1 MLIDTRMIKLGKLF
15 VPKTKSFSEYNTNT
29 KGVNNF
35 VSSGYFNYI
44 SVIDVNDKDFYST
57 SLINIQNKCTSE
69 ISIPNSDE
77 CSYQYVKVFTN
88 IKNQE
93 TDSSFLNYD
102 LDTISNFWSLD
113 SLIIFVT
120 MIHIGENHI
129 NEVIDFIKNK
139 LSCIEDQY
147 LLYLTFDYSDIII
160 FAKSDKISEYINL
173 IYSLNFDDNQ
183 KLLVEDSYTI
193 YGYEANKYKKLF
205 ENNKE
210 KVFTET
216 DLKQYCKNEE
226 TISISINL
234 GLETSNYLID
244 LKNAVC
250 INDKIKFSGM
260 YGRHDI
266 SIVNQEADTEW
277 LLFTLMK
284 IDYYSTK
291 SNDKEAN
298 GIILYETY
306 LRSELSNDD
315 FSDSITY
322 QPPNKDKFYEKI
334 KKLIDDKFNEVH
346 SELQSD
352 PNEFDKYIIPIHE
365 IKNSTLSV
373 IKNNFAEEFI
383 LSMLE
388 SYFVFL
394 NKLVQ
399 MLKPGYDFKGKD
411 KNETIEEYTNEYF
424 KALNCLVSTV
434 MHTDRQFIQATAFN
448 AVFYDVPPKIVAYYT
463 ALINMFKR
471 LMIDSDKGDYVF
483 IFTPNFQTGITL
495 LPLLNFEDP
504 PVDRL
509 FIISIEE
516 KAMYD
521 VESVF
526 RRLAHE
532 TAHCASNDSRL
543 RDERQKKLVSAFL
556 YNILYY
562 SVPDCVDFNEETYTL
577 IHQLT
582 DEFYS
587 NGYLSINE
595 YNYSC
600 QFDDL
605 INKLL
610 MLFVNIY
617 SEKDQSLRGKTQR
630 LIFNKVQEHISN
642 TLKNDE
648 NLVKKI
654 ISNKV
659 KISNKNGF
667 KDGEKD
673 KNYNLNLD
681 IIAKYLTITFFK
693 KVSERFTDFEQ
704 KEVAYEDISSYI
716 NIFKESYSDLQSIII
731 LNLSF
736 EDYLTAFIEIEG
748 LNVNLIEEERFSDLV
763 RITIISKLMF
773 DTGVWTD
780 FNSQSDDL
788 TKLKDIIISSMF
800 TISYVADD
808 KKTSVIISDI
818 NNLLNKSDLL
828 TCNNNNR
835 IEREFETKQVLKNQL
850 FPIWCMYD
858 YLAKCM
864 KHSITRYKESPSLD
878 EINEIRNQYTLFKN
892 FNDIS
897 LIIEEIN
904 KTLFNYK
911 KYLLENL

>member
-1 MLIDTRMIKLGKLF
+1 MIKLGKLF
-15 VPKTKSFSEYNTNT
+15 VPKTKSFSEYNTKAN
-29 KGVNNF
+29 GVNNF

-44 SVIDVNDKDFYST
+44 SVIDVNDENHYST

-88 IKNQE
+88 IKNLE
-93 TDSSFLNYD
+93 TDCSFLSYD
-102 LDTISNFWSLD
+102 LKTINDFWSLD

-120 MIHIGENHI
+120 MIHIGENRI
-129 NEVIDFIKNK
+129 EEVIDFIEQK
-139 LSCIEDQY
+139 LSSIKNQY

-160 FAKSDKISEYINL
+160 FSKSDKISEYINL
-173 IYSLNFDDNQ
+173 IYTLNFDNEQ

-193 YGYEANKYKKLF
+193 YGYEAQKYKKLF
-205 ENNKE
+205 ETNKE
-210 KVFTET
+210 KAFTET

-234 GLETSNYLID
+234 GLETNNHLND
-244 LKNAVC
+244 LKNAIC
-250 INDKIKFSGM
+250 INDKIKFNVM
-260 YGRHDI
+260 YGRHDV

-291 SNDKEAN
+291 GNIDEAN

-306 LRSELSNDD
+306 LRTELLDDD
-315 FSDSITY
+315 FSDDIINQTKA
-322 QPPNKDKFYEKI
+322 KDEFYNKI
-334 KKLIDDKFNEVH
+334 KNLINEKFNEVH
-346 SELQSD
+346 KELQKD
-352 PNEFDKYIIPIHE
+352 PTEFEKYIIPIHE

-383 LSMLE
+383 LSMIE

-394 NKLVQ
+394 NKLIQ
-399 MLKPGYDFKGKD
+399 MLKPGYDFKGKN
-411 KNETIEEYTNEYF
+411 KNETIEKYTNEFF

-463 ALINMFKR
+463 ALINMFKK

-495 LPLLNFEDP
+495 RPLLNFETP

-556 YNILYY
+556 YNVLYY
-562 SVPDCVDFNEETYTL
+562 SVSKYIDFNDKIYAL
-577 IHQLT
+577 INQLT
-582 DEFYS
+582 DELYT
-587 NGYLSINE
+587 NGYLSTDE

-605 INKLL
+605 IHKLL
-610 MLFVNIY
+610 MLFINMY
-617 SEKDQSLRGKTQR
+617 DEDNRSLIGKTQR
-630 LIFNKVQEHISN
+630 LIFNKVQEYISD
-642 TLKNDE
+642 TLKSDKK
-648 NLVKKI
+648 LVKKI
-654 ISNKV
+654 IKNKV
-659 KISNKNGF
+659 KISNENGF
-667 KDGEKD
+667 NDSEKE
-673 KNYNLNLD
+673 KNYNQNSEK
-681 IIAKYLTITFFK
+681 IANYITISFFK
-693 KVSERFTDFEQ
+693 NVAERFTDTDIEK
-704 KEVAYEDISSYI
+704 KEKAYDDISSYI
-716 NIFKESYSDLQSIII
+716 DIFKESYSDLQSIII

-736 EDYLTAFIEIEG
+736 EDYLKSFLEIEG
-748 LNVNLIEEERFSDLV
+748 LNVNHLEERFIDLV

-780 FNSQSDDL
+780 FNSDNKDL
-788 TKLKDIIISSMF
+788 KKFKEIILGSIY
-800 TISYVADD
+800 TISCISEDEETKFVLSDTVNMI
-808 KKTSVIISDI
+808 KKS
-818 NNLLNKSDLL
+818 NLLHYFNKS
-828 TCNNNNR
+828 
-835 IEREFETKQVLKNQL
+835 IKIKYEKKQELINQL
-850 FPIWCMYD
+850 FPIWCMYN
-858 YLAKCM
+858 YLLKCM
-864 KHSITRYKESPSLD
+864 RCLVETYTKEHKLD
-878 EINEIRNQYTLFKN
+878 EINKIRNQFMLFKN
-892 FNDIS
+892 FNNIS
-897 LIIEEIN
+897 LMIEEMN